1 MSQFVG
7 QNQDGTYGEKFDWSK
22 GEKVDWKKLATS
34 PFFTGSTYQQVLCK
48 DGTTRTQEN
57 NPNARIMDACRNNGG
72 RADLPNPYEVTC
84 KDGTK
89 DVSNGKNPP
98 CIYNGGVKNSN
109 SENTVLAPQSFIE
122 KNKTNLLIAGAI
134 VLGYFA
140 YKKFKNT

>member
-1 MSQFVG
+1 MEY
-7 QNQDGTYGEKFDWSK
+7 TTLKPIDWSK
-22 GEKVDWKKLATS
+22 NIDSFLNNVTS
-34 PFFTGSTYQQVLCK
+34 TPVLCK
-48 DGTTRTQEN
+48 DGTTKIQAN
-57 NPNARIMDACRNNGG
+57 SPNARIMDACRDNGG

-89 DVSNGKNPP
+89 DVSNRKNPP

-109 SENTVLAPQSFIE
+109 SENTILAPQSFLE

-140 YKKFKNT
+140 YQKFIK